1 MISVRYSKVNQCWL
15 GLWNDQLIR
24 LFVCKVEA
32 DEWLQQMTGG
42 TR

>member
-1 MISVRYSKVNQCWL
+1 MISVKYSKINQCWL

-32 DEWLQQMTGG
+32 NEWLEQMTGG
-42 TR
+42 AR